1 MQVGYTGSS
10 TGGGGGGVGLNGRAS
25 ISMTTSLIANGTL
38 ARLTITGYKTYVLSK
53 VVTSAPC
60 WVRIYTDQS
69 SQFSDTGRETGND
82 PLPGSGVIAE
92 VITTP
97 GFLTQLITPGV
108 IGFNSESSP
117 NSNIYLNVTNYSGSS
132 QAITVTLTLLQ
143 LEA

>member
-1 MQVGYTGSS
+1 
-10 TGGGGGGVGLNGRAS
+10 VGLGSRAS
-25 ISMTTSLIANGTL
+25 ISVTSALVVNGATVQVTL
-38 ARLTITGYKTYVLSK
+38 SGYKTYVLSK

-69 SQFSDTGRETGND
+69 SQFSDVSRTVGND

-92 VITTP
+92 VITTS
-97 GFLTQLITPGV
+97 GFLTQPITPGV
-108 IGFNSESSP
+108 VGFNGESSP

-143 LEA
+143 LEL